1 MAFWGRETVEEFIG
15 LVKKGFT
22 YGCIAK
28 KMNLSRNAVLGKARR
43 MGFSKPTQPKI
54 VALPPVKL
62 QLKDMRL
69 ISIMNLTESDC
80 KYPVESN
87 DGFLFCGLPRVRGAY
102 CAGHAKICY
111 IPPKPG

>member
-1 MAFWGRETVEEFIG
+1 
-15 LVKKGFT
+15 
-22 YGCIAK
+22 
-28 KMNLSRNAVLGKARR
+28 
-43 MGFSKPTQPKI
+43 
-54 VALPPVKL
+54 
-62 QLKDMRL
+62 
-69 ISIMNLTESDC
+69 MNLTESDC